1 MHHGLWGAK
10 LQTDVRSVIETAR
23 RRGIGALE
31 AILLALHGQ
40 PLPVP
45 A

>member
-1 MHHGLWGAK
+1 
-10 LQTDVRSVIETAR
+10 VRSVIETAR

-31 AILLALHGQ
+31 AIRLTLRSQ